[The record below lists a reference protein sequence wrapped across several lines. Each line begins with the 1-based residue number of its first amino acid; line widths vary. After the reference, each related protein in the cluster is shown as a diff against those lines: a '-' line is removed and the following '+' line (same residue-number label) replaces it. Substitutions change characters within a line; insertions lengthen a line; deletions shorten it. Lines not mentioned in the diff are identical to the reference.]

1 MPKKQKHKKR
11 AQSSS
16 DATPSSDAVST
27 SISRPALLAAAV
39 CAVAA
44 VGLRTVRLARP
55 EVMPQR
61 LTRTMRV
68 RHARRTVPC
77 ATTSVC
83 GARPCDRVVIDDW
96 LPPAEIDAL
105 RDIARRGA
113 AAADAA
119 AAAGG
124 PTIIDINSGF
134 VMAPG
139 ARLVNLYQAKSKR
152 KPFGGEDYELYR
164 SVIRRLKAEVEAAFP
179 RASALYFTAP
189 TFLTRLSGENAT
201 WEASEPHDEYY
212 QWHVD
217 RENTPHYEFSG
228 LLYLSDYDEDF
239 EGGLFTYDDG
249 SAVEPRRG
257 RLNMFASGAENKHR
271 VTQVTAGQRLT
282 LSFWFACDPA
292 YEFRDFLDGQA
303 HARYRS

>member
-1 MPKKQKHKKR
+1 
-11 AQSSS
+11 
-16 DATPSSDAVST
+16 
-27 SISRPALLAAAV
+27 
-39 CAVAA
+39 
-44 VGLRTVRLARP
+44 
-55 EVMPQR
+55 MPQR

-68 RHARRTVPC
+68 RHARRAVPC

-105 RDIARRGA
+105 RDIAARGA

-124 PTIIDINSGF
+124 PTIVDINSGF

-239 EGGLFTYDDG
+239 EGGLFTYEDG

-271 VTQVTAGQRLT
+271 VERVTAGQRLT

>member
-1 MPKKQKHKKR
+1 M
-11 AQSSS
+11 
-16 DATPSSDAVST
+16 D
-27 SISRPALLAAAV
+27 
-39 CAVAA
+39 
-44 VGLRTVRLARP
+44 
-55 EVMPQR
+55 
-61 LTRTMRV
+61 
-68 RHARRTVPC
+68 RR
-77 ATTSVC
+77 
-83 GARPCDRVVIDDW
+83 
-96 LPPAEIDAL
+96 
-105 RDIARRGA
+105 
-113 AAADAA
+113 
-119 AAAGG
+119 
-124 PTIIDINSGF
+124 
-134 VMAPG
+134 
-139 ARLVNLYQAKSKR
+139 Q
-152 KPFGGEDYELYR
+152 
-164 SVIRRLKAEVEAAFP
+164 VEAAFP

-217 RENTPHYEFSG
+217 RDNTPHYEFSG